1 MSDRTSRLALANL
14 WVAILAF
21 GVAAAMA
28 FMQALS
34 RAALELPWRSARMYY
49 LSVTA
54 HGTLMAL
61 VFTTF
66 FIMAFGYVVAE
77 RSLGRPVPHQGLG
90 WAGYWIA
97 LAGTLAAVAAILSG
111 KATVLYTFYPP
122 LKAHPAFYIGAALL
136 VVGSWLWG
144 VVVLRSYAVWKREHP
159 GQPAPLAL
167 HGMVATVIVW
177 YLATV
182 GVAAEVVLLLIPW
195 SLGITKTVD
204 PELARMLFWYFG
216 HPLVYFWLLPA
227 YVVWYALLPKAA
239 GGRLFSDPLARLV
252 FVLFILLSTP
262 VGFHHQF
269 MDPGVP
275 ASWKL
280 LHTVLTFG
288 ILFPS
293 FVTAFTVTASL
304 EVAGRL
310 RGATG
315 LLDWIKKLPWGDPL
329 VASVMLSML
338 LFAVGGFGGAVN
350 AAFGMNAVV
359 HNTAW
364 IQGHFHLTVGSAV
377 ALTFMGT
384 AYWLLPRL
392 AGRELELALLAKVQ
406 PYLWFIGMVLFAISN
421 HATGLMGMPRR
432 IYDASYGGSPVAHAW
447 RGLTGV
453 SAVGGLFLFASAG
466 FFVLVMLGTGLAG
479 KRRAPEPIEWAEPLE
494 PLRSRAGLLD
504 RIGLWT
510 AVAVLLVLVAY
521 AYPLWSHL
529 RMHTYGSPGYSPF

>member
-1 MSDRTSRLALANL
+1 MSARTSRLALANL

-34 RAALELPWRSARMYY
+34 RAALDLPWRSARMYY

-77 RSLGRPVPHQGLG
+77 RALGRPVPHQRLA

-97 LAGTLAAVAAILSG
+97 LVGTLATVAAMLSG

-122 LKAHPAFYIGAALL
+122 LKAHPAFYIGATLL
-136 VVGSWLWG
+136 IVGSWIWG
-144 VVVLRSYAVWKREHP
+144 FVVIRSYRVWKREHA
-159 GQPAPLAL
+159 GEQAPLAL
-167 HGMVATVIVW
+167 HGMLATVIVW
-177 YLATV
+177 LIATV
-182 GVAAEVVLLLIPW
+182 GVAAEMLFLLIPW
-195 SLGITKTVD
+195 SLGLTKTVD

-227 YVVWYALLPKAA
+227 YVVWYTLLPKVA
-239 GGRLFSDPLARLV
+239 GGKLFSDPLARLV
-252 FVLFILLSTP
+252 FVLFIVLSTP

-280 LHTVLTFG
+280 LHAALTFA

-304 EVAGRL
+304 EVAGRMK
-310 RGATG
+310 GATG
-315 LLDWIKKLPWGDPL
+315 LLDWLARLPWGDPL
-329 VASVMLSML
+329 FSSVVLSML
-338 LFAVGGFGGAVN
+338 LFAVGGLGGAIN
-350 AAFGMNAVV
+350 AAYGMNAVV

-392 AGRELELALLAKVQ
+392 TGRELELGLLAKVQ

-421 HATGLMGMPRR
+421 HITGLMGMPRR

-447 RGLTGV
+447 RGLTDV

-479 KRRAPEPIEWAEPLE
+479 KRRDPEPIEWAEPLE
-494 PLRSRAGLLD
+494 PTSSKATLLD
-504 RIGLWT
+504 RYGLWT
-510 AVAVLLVLVAY
+510 ALAVLLVLVAY
-521 AYPLWSHL
+521 AYPLWAHL
-529 RMHTYGSPGYSPF
+529 RMRTYGSPGFSPF

>member
-1 MSDRTSRLALANL
+1 MIRSSRLAVANL

-21 GVAAAMA
+21 GVASAMA

-34 RAALELPWRSARMYY
+34 RAALELPWRSAKMYY

-77 RSLGRPVPHQGLG
+77 RTLGRPVPHRGLAWTG
-90 WAGYWIA
+90 FWVA

-122 LKAHPAFYIGAALL
+122 LKAHPAFYIGATLL
-136 VVGSWLWG
+136 VVGSWIWG
-144 VVVLRSYAVWKREHP
+144 FVVIRSYLLWKREHV

-167 HGMVATVIVW
+167 HGTLATVIVW
-177 YLATV
+177 LIATV
-182 GVAAEVVLLLIPW
+182 GVAAEMLFLLIPW
-195 SLGITKTVD
+195 SLGFTKTVD

-227 YVVWYALLPKAA
+227 YVVWYTVLPRVA
-239 GGRLFSDPLARLV
+239 GGKLFSDPLARLV
-252 FVLFILLSTP
+252 FVLFIILSTP

-269 MDPGVP
+269 MDPGIP
-275 ASWKL
+275 AAWKL
-280 LHTVLTFG
+280 FHAILTFG

-304 EVAGRL
+304 EVAGRMH
-310 RGATG
+310 GATG
-315 LLDWIKKLPWGDPL
+315 LLDWLKRLPWGDPL
-329 VASVMLSML
+329 VASVLLSML
-338 LFAVGGFGGAVN
+338 LFAVGGIGGAIN
-350 AAFGMNAVV
+350 AAYGMNAVV

-364 IQGHFHLTVGSAV
+364 IQGHFHLTVGSAT

-392 AGRELELALLAKVQ
+392 TGRELELGLLAKVQ
-406 PYLWFIGMVLFAISN
+406 PYLWFVGMVLFSISN
-421 HATGLMGMPRR
+421 HITGLMGMPRR
-432 IYDASYGGSPVAHAW
+432 IYDATYGGAAAAQAW
-447 RGLTGV
+447 RGLTGI

-466 FFVLVMLGTGLAG
+466 FFMLVMLGTGLAG
-479 KRRAPEPIEWAEPLE
+479 RKREPEPIEWAEPLE
-494 PLRSRAGLLD
+494 PSSPKATLLD
-504 RIGLWT
+504 RYGLWT
-510 AVAVLLVLVAY
+510 LVAVALVLIAY

-529 RMHTYGSPGYSPF
+529 HMQRFGSPGYTPF

>member
-1 MSDRTSRLALANL
+1 VSDRTSRLALAHL

-34 RAALELPWRSARMYY
+34 RAALDLPWRSAKMYY

-77 RSLGRPVPHQGLG
+77 HALDAPVPHRKLA

-97 LAGTLAAVAAILSG
+97 LAGTLATVAAILSG
-111 KATVLYTFYPP
+111 RASVLYTFYPP
-122 LKAHPAFYIGAALL
+122 LKAHPAFYIGATLL
-136 VVGSWLWG
+136 VVGSWIWG
-144 VVVLRSYAVWKREHP
+144 FVMIRSYLVWKRGHA
-159 GQPAPLAL
+159 GAPAPLAL
-167 HGMVATVIVW
+167 HGMLATVIVW
-177 YLATV
+177 LIATV
-182 GVAAEVVLLLIPW
+182 GVAAEMLFLLIPW
-195 SLGITKTVD
+195 SLGVTKTVD

-227 YVVWYALLPKAA
+227 YVVWYTLLPKVA
-239 GGRLFSDPLARLV
+239 GGKLFSDPLARLV
-252 FVLFILLSTP
+252 FVLFIVLSTP

-280 LHTVLTFG
+280 LHAVLTFG

-304 EVAGRL
+304 EVAGRMK
-310 RGATG
+310 GATG
-315 LLDWIKKLPWGDPL
+315 LLDWLPRLPWGDPL
-329 VASVMLSML
+329 FSSVVLSML
-338 LFAVGGFGGAVN
+338 LFAVGGLGGAIN
-350 AAFGMNAVV
+350 AAYGMNAVV

-364 IQGHFHLTVGSAV
+364 IQGHFHLTVGSAT

-392 AGRELELALLAKVQ
+392 TGRDLELGLLAKVQ
-406 PYLWFIGMVLFAISN
+406 PYLWFIGMVLFSISN
-421 HATGLMGMPRR
+421 HITGLMGMPRR
-432 IYDASYGGSPVAHAW
+432 IYDASYGGSAVAHAW

-466 FFVLVMLGTGLAG
+466 FFMLVMLGTGLAG

-494 PLRSRAGLLD
+494 PGQPRAGLLD
-504 RIGLWT
+504 RFGLWT
-510 AVAVLLVLVAY
+510 AVAVLLVLIAY
-521 AYPLWSHL
+521 AYPLWAHL
-529 RMHTYGSPGYSPF
+529 QMQTYGSPGYSPF

>member
-1 MSDRTSRLALANL
+1 MSVRPGRLALANL

-21 GVAAAMA
+21 GVASAMA

-34 RAALELPWRSARMYY
+34 RAALELPWRSAKMYY

-77 RSLGRPVPHQGLG
+77 RALGRPVPHQRLA
-90 WAGYWIA
+90 WTGYWVA

-111 KATVLYTFYPP
+111 RATVLYTFYPP
-122 LKAHPAFYIGAALL
+122 LKAHPAFYIGATLL
-136 VVGSWLWG
+136 IVGSWIWG
-144 VVVLRSYAVWKREHP
+144 FVVIRSYLAWKREHP
-159 GQPAPLAL
+159 GEGAPLAL
-167 HGMVATVIVW
+167 HGMLATVIVW
-177 YLATV
+177 LIATV
-182 GVAAEVVLLLIPW
+182 GVAAEALFLLIPW
-195 SLGITKTVD
+195 SLGLTQTID

-227 YVVWYALLPKAA
+227 YVVWYTLLPKVA
-239 GGRLFSDPLARLV
+239 GGKLFSDPLARLV
-252 FVLFILLSTP
+252 FVLFVLLSTP

-269 MDPGVP
+269 MDPGIG

-293 FVTAFTVTASL
+293 FLTAFTVTASL

-310 RGATG
+310 KGATG
-315 LLDWIKKLPWGDPL
+315 LLDWLGKLPWGDPL
-329 VASVMLSML
+329 VASVLLSML
-338 LFAVGGFGGAVN
+338 LFAAGGLGGAIN
-350 AAFGMNAVV
+350 AAYGVNAVV

-392 AGRELELALLAKVQ
+392 TGRALELELLAKVQ
-406 PYLWFIGMVLFAISN
+406 PYLWFIGMLLFSISN
-421 HATGLMGMPRR
+421 HITGLMGMPRR
-432 IYDASYGGSPVAHAW
+432 VYDASYGGSAAAEAW
-447 RGLTGV
+447 RGLTDV
-453 SAVGGLFLFASAG
+453 SAVGGLFLFVSAG
-466 FFVLVMLGTGLAG
+466 FFMLVMLGTGLAG
-479 KRRAPEPIEWAEPLE
+479 KKRDPEPIEWAEPLQ
-494 PLRSRAGLLD
+494 PTSAQATLLD
-504 RIGLWT
+504 RYGLWT
-510 AVAVLLVLVAY
+510 VVAVVLVLIAY

-529 RMHTYGSPGYSPF
+529 RMQRFGSPGFMPF

>member
-1 MSDRTSRLALANL
+1 MSDRTGRLALVNL

-21 GVAAAMA
+21 GVASAMA
-28 FMQALS
+28 LMQALS
-34 RAALELPWRSARMYY
+34 RAALDLPWRLAKMYY

-77 RSLGRPVPHQGLG
+77 RTLGRAVPHRGLA
-90 WAGYWIA
+90 WAGYWVA
-97 LAGTLAAVAAILSG
+97 LAGTLATVAAILSG

-122 LKAHPAFYIGAALL
+122 LKAHPAFYIGATLL
-136 VVGSWLWG
+136 VVGSWVWG
-144 VVVLRSYAVWKREHP
+144 FVIIRSYLVWKREHA

-167 HGMVATVIVW
+167 HGMLATVIVW
-177 YLATV
+177 LIATV
-182 GVAAEVVLLLIPW
+182 GVAAEMLFLLIPW
-195 SLGITKTVD
+195 SLGFTKTVD

-227 YVVWYALLPKAA
+227 YVVWYAVLPKVA
-239 GGRLFSDPLARLV
+239 GGKLFSDPLARLV
-252 FVLFILLSTP
+252 FILFIVLSTP

-269 MDPGVP
+269 MDPGIP

-280 LHTVLTFG
+280 FHAILTFG

-293 FVTAFTVTASL
+293 FLTAFTVTASL
-304 EVAGRL
+304 EVAGRA

-315 LLDWIKKLPWGDPL
+315 LLDWLKKLPWGDPL
-329 VASVMLSML
+329 VASVLLSML
-338 LFAVGGFGGAVN
+338 LFAVGGLGGAIN
-350 AAFGMNAVV
+350 AAYGMNAVV

-364 IQGHFHLTVGSAV
+364 IQGHFHLTVGSAT

-392 AGRELELALLAKVQ
+392 TGRALELGLLAKVQ
-406 PYLWFIGMVLFAISN
+406 PYLWFIGMVLFSISN
-421 HATGLMGMPRR
+421 HITGLMGMPRR
-432 IYDASYGGSPVAHAW
+432 IYDASYGGSVVAHAW

-466 FFVLVMLGTGLAG
+466 FFMLVMLGTGLAG
-479 KRRAPEPIEWAEPLE
+479 KKTTPSPIEWAEPLE
-494 PLRSRAGLLD
+494 ATSPRVGLLD
-504 RIGLWT
+504 RYGLWT
-510 AVAVLLVLVAY
+510 VVAVALVLIAY
-521 AYPLWSHL
+521 AVPLWQHL
-529 RMHTYGSPGYSPF
+529 HMQTYGAPGYSPF